1 MKKINFGASNG
12 KKLSRTQLKN
22 VFGGLYQQPEQGLEH
37 DPNDPYC
44 GGGDMCSGSS
54 DCPPGTA
61 CGAFGRPGAT
71 CSRCLSV

>member
-1 MKKINFGASNG
+1 MEEFINN
-12 KKLSRTQLKN
+12 LR
-22 VFGGLYQQPEQGLEH
+22 GLEH
-37 DPNDPYC
+37 DPNDKYC

-61 CGAFGRPGAT
+61 CGAFGKPGET